1 MVNDVRQ
8 NIKNLEK
15 DILKTEYQIEEFI
28 KFDYK
33 QGIKNSIRQLEYN
46 IKYLSILA
54 NGAPLDK
61 NEDQELMNFLRNHYA
76 NLQKFSFL
84 M

>member
-28 KFDYK
+28 KFNYD
-33 QGIKNSIRQLEYN
+33 QGIKNSIRQLEHD

-61 NEDQELMNFLRNHYA
+61 NEDQELMNFLRTHYA
-76 NLQKFSFL
+76 HLQKFSFL
-84 M
+84 V

>member
-15 DILKTEYQIEEFI
+15 DILKNEYQIEEFL
-28 KFDYK
+28 KFDYNK
-33 QGIKNSIRQLEYN
+33 GIKSSIRQLESN
-46 IKYLSILA
+46 LKYLSVLA

-61 NEDQELMNFLRNHYA
+61 NEDQEVMNFLRTHYA
-76 NLQKFSFL
+76 NLQKLSL
-84 M
+84 LV